1 MSPTTNINFTRTAI
15 SQNCS
20 SFIFLRIIPFISAYD
35 IIHPYKSQFVE
46 VNNFEKMNNKKKKA
60 LSGAIAFITLMGI
73 VSLFSDMTHEGAR
86 SILGNYLNLAGASAA
101 TIGFVSGA
109 GELFGYSLRIISG
122 LIADKTK
129 KYWTLVIA
137 GYAIQVLAIPA
148 LALIPEH
155 GWFWACGLVILERI
169 GKAIKKPAKN
179 TLVSFAAS
187 EIGTGKGFAYQ
198 EFLDQ
203 LGAFLGPVLLFATAL
218 VKGTDDLFA
227 TYRASF
233 AVLLV
238 PALITIALVIAAKIK
253 YPDPEMFE
261 KQDDKPEGFK
271 FRKSFILYMAAIC
284 FFAFGFADFTLIT
297 LHAANAGAFPEST
310 LSLLYAAAMAVDAFA
325 ALFFGWLYDK
335 VGLKA
340 LIISTLCSTFFSCF
354 VFMTGNAWM
363 IGIGI
368 ILWGIGMGAQ
378 ESIMKA
384 AVSGIVPRSM
394 RSTGF
399 GIFETGFGIAWFLG
413 SWLLG
418 ALYDLNPVYLVA
430 VSVIS
435 QLMAIGFY
443 IMCLRSD
450 KADR

>member
-1 MSPTTNINFTRTAI
+1 M
-15 SQNCS
+15 
-20 SFIFLRIIPFISAYD
+20 
-35 IIHPYKSQFVE
+35 
-46 VNNFEKMNNKKKKA
+46 NKKRTI
-60 LSGAIAFITLMGI
+60 SGAIAFITLMGI
-73 VSLFSDMTHEGAR
+73 VSLFSDLTHEGAR
-86 SILGNYLNLAGASAA
+86 SILGEYLNLAGASAA
-101 TIGFVSGA
+101 AIGFVSGI
-109 GELFGYSLRIISG
+109 GELCGYSLRLISG

-137 GYAIQVLAIPA
+137 GYVIQVLAIPA
-148 LALIPEH
+148 LALVPEH
-155 GWFWACGLVILERI
+155 GWVWACGLVILERV
-169 GKAIKKPAKN
+169 GKAVKKPAKN

-203 LGAFLGPVLLFATAL
+203 LGAFLGPILLFVTAL
-218 VKGTDDLFA
+218 VKGTDDLFQ
-227 TYRASF
+227 TYRISF

-238 PALITIALVIAAKIK
+238 PALITIALVLAAKIK

-261 KQDDKPEGFK
+261 KQEDKPEN
-271 FRKSFILYMAAIC
+271 FRFGKSFALFMASIC

-297 LHAANAGAFPEST
+297 LHAANTGAFPEST

-325 ALFFGWLYDK
+325 ALFFGWLFDRI
-335 VGLKA
+335 GLTA

-354 VFMTGNAWM
+354 IFMTGNARI

-368 ILWGIGMGAQ
+368 ILWGIGIGAQ

-384 AVSGIVPRSM
+384 AVSGLVPRSM

-418 ALYDLNPVYLVA
+418 ALYDLNPMYLVV
-430 VSVIS
+430 VSVAS
-435 QLMAIGFY
+435 QLLAIAFY
-443 IMCLRSD
+443 AMCLRCN
-450 KADR
+450 RIEH

>member
-1 MSPTTNINFTRTAI
+1 M
-15 SQNCS
+15 
-20 SFIFLRIIPFISAYD
+20 
-35 IIHPYKSQFVE
+35 
-46 VNNFEKMNNKKKKA
+46 NKKRTI
-60 LSGAIAFITLMGI
+60 SGAIAFITLMGI
-73 VSLFSDMTHEGAR
+73 VSLFSDLTHEGAR
-86 SILGNYLNLAGASAA
+86 SILGEYLNLAGASAA
-101 TIGFVSGA
+101 AIGFVSGI
-109 GELFGYSLRIISG
+109 GELCGYSLRLISG

-137 GYAIQVLAIPA
+137 GYVIQVLAIPA
-148 LALIPEH
+148 LALVPEH
-155 GWFWACGLVILERI
+155 GWVWACGLVILERV
-169 GKAIKKPAKN
+169 GKAVKKPAKN

-203 LGAFLGPVLLFATAL
+203 LGAFLGPILLFVTAL
-218 VKGTDDLFA
+218 VKGTDDLFQ
-227 TYRASF
+227 TYRISF

-238 PALITIALVIAAKIK
+238 PALITIALVLAAKIK

-261 KQDDKPEGFK
+261 KQEDKPEN
-271 FRKSFILYMAAIC
+271 FRFGKSFALFMASIC

-297 LHAANAGAFPEST
+297 LHAANTGAFPEST

-325 ALFFGWLYDK
+325 ALFFGWLFDRI
-335 VGLKA
+335 GLKA

-354 VFMTGNAWM
+354 IFMTGNARI

-368 ILWGIGMGAQ
+368 ILWGIGIGAQ

-384 AVSGIVPRSM
+384 AVSGMVPRSM

-418 ALYDLNPVYLVA
+418 ALYDLNPMYLVV
-430 VSVIS
+430 VSVAS
-435 QLMAIGFY
+435 QLLAIAFY
-443 IMCLRSD
+443 AMCLRCN
-450 KADR
+450 RIER

>member
-1 MSPTTNINFTRTAI
+1 M
-15 SQNCS
+15 
-20 SFIFLRIIPFISAYD
+20 
-35 IIHPYKSQFVE
+35 
-46 VNNFEKMNNKKKKA
+46 NKKRTI
-60 LSGAIAFITLMGI
+60 SGAIAFITLMGI
-73 VSLFSDMTHEGAR
+73 VSLFSDLTHEGDR
-86 SILGNYLNLAGASAA
+86 SILGEYLNLAGASAA
-101 TIGFVSGA
+101 AIGFVSGI
-109 GELFGYSLRIISG
+109 GELCGYSLRLISG

-137 GYAIQVLAIPA
+137 GYVIQVLAIPA
-148 LALIPEH
+148 LALVPEH
-155 GWFWACGLVILERI
+155 GWVWACGLVILERV
-169 GKAIKKPAKN
+169 GKAVKKPAKN

-203 LGAFLGPVLLFATAL
+203 LGAFLGPILLFVTAL
-218 VKGTDDLFA
+218 VKGTDELFQ
-227 TYRASF
+227 TYRISF

-238 PALITIALVIAAKIK
+238 PALITIALVLAAKIK

-261 KQDDKPEGFK
+261 KQEDKPEN
-271 FRKSFILYMAAIC
+271 FRFGKSFALFMASIC

-297 LHAANAGAFPEST
+297 LHAANTGAFPEST

-325 ALFFGWLYDK
+325 ALFFGWLFDRI
-335 VGLKA
+335 GLKA

-354 VFMTGNAWM
+354 IFMTGNARI

-368 ILWGIGMGAQ
+368 ILWGIGIGAQ

-384 AVSGIVPRSM
+384 AVSGMVPRSM

-418 ALYDLNPVYLVA
+418 ALYDLNPMYLVV
-430 VSVIS
+430 VSVAS
-435 QLMAIGFY
+435 QLLAIAFY
-443 IMCLRSD
+443 AMCLRCN
-450 KADR
+450 RIER

>member
-1 MSPTTNINFTRTAI
+1 M
-15 SQNCS
+15 
-20 SFIFLRIIPFISAYD
+20 
-35 IIHPYKSQFVE
+35 
-46 VNNFEKMNNKKKKA
+46 NKKRTI
-60 LSGAIAFITLMGI
+60 SGAIAFITLMGI
-73 VSLFSDMTHEGAR
+73 VSLFSDLTHEGAR
-86 SILGNYLNLAGASAA
+86 SILGEYLNLAGASAA
-101 TIGFVSGA
+101 AIGFVSGI
-109 GELFGYSLRIISG
+109 GELCGYSLRLISG

-137 GYAIQVLAIPA
+137 GYVIQVLAIPA
-148 LALIPEH
+148 LALVPEH
-155 GWFWACGLVILERI
+155 GWVWACGLVILERV
-169 GKAIKKPAKN
+169 GKAVKKPAKN

-203 LGAFLGPVLLFATAL
+203 LGAFLGPILLFVTAL
-218 VKGTDDLFA
+218 VKGTDDLFQ
-227 TYRASF
+227 TYRISF

-238 PALITIALVIAAKIK
+238 PALITIALVLAAKIK

-261 KQDDKPEGFK
+261 KQEDKPEN
-271 FRKSFILYMAAIC
+271 FRFGKSFALFMASIC

-297 LHAANAGAFPEST
+297 LHAANTGAFPEST

-325 ALFFGWLYDK
+325 ALFFGWLFDRI
-335 VGLKA
+335 GLTA

-354 VFMTGNAWM
+354 IFMTGNARI

-368 ILWGIGMGAQ
+368 ILWGIGIGAQ

-384 AVSGIVPRSM
+384 AVSGLVPRSM

-418 ALYDLNPVYLVA
+418 ALYDLNPMYLVV
-430 VSVIS
+430 VSVAS
-435 QLMAIGFY
+435 QLLAIAFY
-443 IMCLRSD
+443 AMCLRCN
-450 KADR
+450 RIER